1 MPNAEAIV
9 KEFNAQLR
17 AMIADRTYHRLLRV
31 DWILADVDGDGLT
44 EYVPSSDR
52 VGNAE
57 PAHAYTVST
66 DGATKPQGSDRR
78 FLIGGTVYDSWKMVP
93 GQFKVGPP
101 SEDLNRQPIALF
113 RFTW

>member
-1 MPNAEAIV
+1 MPKAEAIV

-17 AMIADRTYHRLLRV
+17 AMIADRTYHRLLQV

-52 VGNAE
+52 VGTAE

-66 DGATKPQGSDRR
+66 EAAAKPQGSDRR

-93 GQFKVGPP
+93 GQFKVGSP